1 VRRRVFFA
9 GDGDGDAVSVTA
21 DFAGLGAGVGS
32 AAKTLASAI
41 KPMAAAR
48 SRMCF
53 IIIYIWFVVQVK
65 FLFFA
70 EAWPTKALL
79 RALDQ
84 LQHARQIACRFQ
96 PHLDKPKTEACSDFF
111 YPSHSPRSDEHLETR
126 EVSKKICALYFH
138 TQEITQGTS
147 PQKSRVVRSHAHIAG

>member
-111 YPSHSPRSDEHLETR
+111 YASVLISFTLHTHLALMNTSKHVKFRKKFAHSISTHRKLHKELARKNH
-126 EVSKKICALYFH
+126 AL
-138 TQEITQGTS
+138 
-147 PQKSRVVRSHAHIAG
+147 

>member
-1 VRRRVFFA
+1 VGEAFGSFRASLRVSRPFLRASTRVRRRVFFA

-53 IIIYIWFVVQVK
+53 IIIYIWFVVQVG
-65 FLFFA
+65 FLFFT
-70 EAWPTKALL
+70 EAWPTETLLKAY
-79 RALDQ
+79 RPAT
-84 LQHARQIACRFQ
+84 ACLGNQ
-96 PHLDKPKTEACSDFF
+96 
-111 YPSHSPRSDEHLETR
+111 
-126 EVSKKICALYFH
+126 V
-138 TQEITQGTS
+138 Q
-147 PQKSRVVRSHAHIAG
+147 V

>member
-9 GDGDGDAVSVTA
+9 GDGDAVSVTA

-53 IIIYIWFVVQVK
+53 IIVISGLSFKWG
-65 FLFFA
+65 LFSSA
-70 EAWPTKALL
+70 EAWPTKTLL
-79 RALDQ
+79 KSTSYSML
-84 LQHARQIACRFQ
+84 RQSSAGLKRISI
-96 PHLDKPKTEACSDFF
+96 KPKAEACSDFF
-111 YPSHSPRSDEHLETR
+111 YS
-126 EVSKKICALYFH
+126 
-138 TQEITQGTS
+138 
-147 PQKSRVVRSHAHIAG
+147 SHAPHFG

>member
-53 IIIYIWFVVQVK
+53 IIVISGLSFKWG
-65 FLFFA
+65 LFSSA
-70 EAWPTKALL
+70 EAWPTKTLL
-79 RALDQ
+79 KAYRPAT
-84 LQHARQIACRFQ
+84 ACLGNQ
-96 PHLDKPKTEACSDFF
+96 
-111 YPSHSPRSDEHLETR
+111 
-126 EVSKKICALYFH
+126 V
-138 TQEITQGTS
+138 Q
-147 PQKSRVVRSHAHIAG
+147 V